1 MGSNVRGRLRG
12 RVPDARGQARKPA
25 SSGSIRMSAPPAWT
39 GRPENSYLLPG
50 ISCLYPCACQSL
62 SACAGLP
69 SGTFSP
75 AGARAVAVGWSA
87 GHGSGV
93 QDRSLEVR
101 DVAMHVQDEG
111 RILGGLLH
119 PGGEQPRPSAST
131 VRHPAATASVNS
143 NNEVTT
149 PLVAGSLGPRRDV
162 SATGHPAEEGG
173 HRPAI
178 RPPGRS
184 PGRRALT
191 SVARANSV
199 VPQHAS
205 GGGQAHC
212 RQHLVAAR
220 MRHPERELRSCG
232 VRA

>member
-1 MGSNVRGRLRG
+1 MPAARRESPRVRVASACPHRLHGRA
-12 RVPDARGQARKPA
+12 ARRTP
-25 SSGSIRMSAPPAWT
+25 
-39 GRPENSYLLPG
+39 
-50 ISCLYPCACQSL
+50 ISCRACR
-62 SACAGLP
+62 ACTRAYASRCP
-69 SGTFSP
+69 RARACRRASFSP

-93 QDRSLEVR
+93 QDRSLGVR
-101 DVAMHVQDEG
+101 DVAMHVHDEG
-111 RILGGLLH
+111 RIHGGLLH

-162 SATGHPAEEGG
+162 SATGPPAEEGG

-184 PGRRALT
+184 PGRRALAN
-191 SVARANSV
+191 VARANSV
-199 VPQHAS
+199 VLQHAS
-205 GGGQAHC
+205 GGDQAHC
-212 RQHLVAAR
+212 RQHLVAPR
-220 MRHPERELRSCG
+220 MRHPER
-232 VRA
+232 